1 MYRMHTT
8 EIHGRNIMNVT
19 GTEYQYSR
27 CDRYNSYKTY
37 SNSNT
42 DIKQNSESKAE
53 YNNQSRTNTDKFVRT
68 SSDYAYA
75 QYAAEYKANITVDP
89 EFLAKTENDPELKA
103 KYLSDVED
111 IKQADMLFSKQQSA
125 NGVKIISQGWFID
138 KNGDISSWVI
148 SKTERGNEKSLLQRM
163 NENLDKIRTKKAK
176 KKIEEEKRRIAIQ
189 KRKIENE
196 KKLLALKKKKKVGGT
211 GKMFCTYA

>member
-1 MYRMHTT
+1 M
-8 EIHGRNIMNVT
+8 NIT
-19 GTEYQYSR
+19 GNEYQYTSYSR
-27 CDRYNSYKTY
+27 YGEYKTD
-37 SNSNT
+37 STAKTGTTAT
-42 DIKQNSESKAE
+42 DGTST
-53 YNNQSRTNTDKFVRT
+53 YNNGTTNNKDRFVRS
-68 SSDYAYA
+68 SSDYTCS
-75 QYAAEYKANITVDP
+75 QYADKYKSNITVDP

-103 KYLSDVED
+103 KYLSDIED
-111 IKQADMLFSKQQSA
+111 IKQADMMFSKQQSA
-125 NGVKIISQGWFID
+125 NGVKIVSQGWFID
-138 KNGDISSWVI
+138 KNGEISSWVI
-148 SKTERGNEKSLLQRM
+148 TKTERGNEKSLLQRM